1 MNDVQPV
8 RIRNRTTAQIAA
20 ARPEASVWVS
30 ANAGTGKTGVL
41 VDRISR
47 LLLEGV
53 APERILCL
61 TFTKAAAAE
70 MANRLTDLLSGWSAM
85 TDDDLRR
92 ELHALG
98 EKDADADKIGRARRL
113 FAETLEAPE
122 GLRIRTIHSFC
133 ESLLGR
139 FPIEAGITPDF
150 RVMDERAQR
159 ELQGEARDRVFSQ
172 ALAEGSA
179 LTEALR
185 AMAALVDEDGL
196 AGLMREIDGKRS
208 RFRAAL
214 HRFGGADG
222 LSAAVADALGVDAG
236 TREEDIIRAACGL
249 SAEKQA
255 HYRRVA
261 DAWAKG
267 AATNQA
273 GAATLSAFLDAAIE
287 VRIGAWRDV
296 TGLFLTQKEEPRSE
310 KSILSKG
317 ALSADE
323 GALPVALEI
332 ADELVGVMQR
342 LRAVRTLAATR
353 ALITVA
359 AELTDSYEDVK
370 ARHGRLDYDDLIDRA
385 SLLLDSPSGVS
396 WVHYKLDGGIDH
408 ILVDEA
414 QDTSPSQWQVIEEVG
429 SDFFSGESRHEE
441 VSDAPRTVFA
451 VGDEKQ
457 SIYSFQGAD
466 PEMFGSMEK
475 VFKNRVEA
483 VERPW
488 VRVEMA
494 ESFRSAQAVLDVVD
508 KVFDVPEHAEG
519 LRFGA
524 GKILHRSARRGQ
536 SGRIELWPKEEPR
549 DDDEA
554 DVPWDAPVDHV
565 ASDSPAGRVAMRIA
579 TKIRDMLRSGE
590 VLPAQGRPCRPGDFL
605 ILVQKRNRLA
615 EMIVATLKTMNIDV
629 AGRDRMVLAT
639 QLAIQDLIALGRL
652 TLLPEDDLTTAC
664 VLKGPLVGLSEDDL
678 FRLAHGRKGTLLAA
692 LRARRDEAPYA
703 AAWAKITDWRN
714 RADFMP
720 PFEFFSA
727 VLDGDGGRR
736 ALLARLGPEAAEPI
750 EDFLGAAIDFE
761 RDHVPSLE
769 GFLHW
774 LETGEAEVKRDLE
787 QGRNEVRVMTVH
799 GAKGLQAEVVFLAD
813 ACSVPASQ
821 NEDRIGWADATLP
834 VWPAHGG
841 NATTLSEDLKAA
853 ARAATLAEYRRLFY
867 VAMTR
872 AKDRLY
878 IAGHT
883 SKRMPKDVLTWHDM
897 ATVALSE
904 IGAPTDDDGGFIYE
918 TPQTAEPDGGSVKD
932 RAAVEDVALPA
943 WAITTAPGEPT
954 PPAPLSPS
962 RPDDAEPPVRTPLDT
977 DDGARFLRGR
987 IVHALM
993 QTLPELPEDKRAE
1006 AAAAYAARPVFG
1018 LSADA
1023 QAAILGEVMAI
1034 LNDPAIQALF
1044 GPDSRAEVPIA
1055 GTIATKDGPRV
1066 VSGQIDRLAVTDGSV
1081 LIVDYKTNR
1090 PPPATAQETAPVYLR
1105 QMATYRAAL
1114 QPVFPGMPIRC
1125 VLLWTDGPNWMEL
1138 PDTLLQSYAP

>member
-1 MNDVQPV
+1 MNAPTPV
-8 RIRNRTTAQIAA
+8 RIRNRTAAQIAA

-53 APERILCL
+53 PPERILCL

-85 TDDDLRR
+85 SDTDLER

-98 EKDADADKIGRARRL
+98 ETETDEAKIDRARRL

-150 RVMDERAQR
+150 RVMDDRGQR
-159 ELQGEARDRVFSQ
+159 ELQGEARDRVFTQ

-185 AMAALVDEDGL
+185 ALAALVDEDGL
-196 AGLMREIDGKRS
+196 AGLMREIDGKRA

-214 HRFGGADG
+214 HRFGGAEG
-222 LSAAVADALGVDAG
+222 IAAAVADALGTDPAA
-236 TREEDIIRAACGL
+236 TEEDIIRTASDLTADDAAR
-249 SAEKQA
+249 
-255 HYRRVA
+255 YRRVA
-261 DAWAKG
+261 DAWAQG
-267 AATNQA
+267 SPTNQA
-273 GAATLSAFLDAAIE
+273 GAATLHTFLGAPIE
-287 VRIGAWRDV
+287 VRVGTWRDV
-296 TGLFLTQKEEPRSE
+296 AGLFLTQKEEPRSE

-317 ALSADE
+317 ALTADE
-323 GALPVALEI
+323 GALPVALDI
-332 ADELVGVMQR
+332 ADELIDVLQK
-342 LRAVRTLAATR
+342 LRAVRTYHATR

-441 VSDAPRTVFA
+441 VSENPRTVFA

-466 PEMFGSMEK
+466 PEMFGSMEG
-475 VFKNRVEA
+475 VFKDRVEA

-519 LRFGA
+519 LQFGD
-524 GKILHRSARRGQ
+524 GKIRHVSARRGQ
-536 SGRIELWPKEEPR
+536 AGRVTLWPAAEPR

-565 ASDSPAGRVAMRIA
+565 ASDSPAGRVAVRIA
-579 TKIRDMLRSGE
+579 VTIRDMLASGE

-615 EMIVATLKTMNIDV
+615 EMIVATLKAMNIDV

-678 FRLAHGRKGTLLAA
+678 LHLAHGRNGTLLGA
-692 LRARRDEAPYA
+692 LRARRDEAPYSN
-703 AAWAKITDWRN
+703 AWAKVTEWRN

-727 VLDGDGGRR
+727 ILDGDGGRK

-813 ACSVPASQ
+813 ACSVPAAQ
-821 NEDRIGWADATLP
+821 NEDRIGWVDDRLP

-841 NATTLSEDLKAA
+841 NATRLSEDLKAA

-897 ATVALSE
+897 AHRALSE
-904 IGAPTDDDGGFIYE
+904 IGTEDAEESLIYE
-918 TPQTAEPDGGSVKD
+918 TPQEADPDGGSVGEQS
-932 RAAVEDVALPA
+932 AAATAALPA
-943 WAITTAPGEPT
+943 WASVTAPAEPT

-962 RPDDAEPPVRTPLDT
+962 RPDDAEPPVRTPLDS
-977 DDGARFLRGR
+977 DDGSRFLRGR

-993 QTLPELPEDKRAE
+993 QTLPELPPDRRAE

-1018 LSADA
+1018 LAQDA
-1023 QAAILGEVMAI
+1023 QTAIAAEVMAI
-1034 LNDPAIQALF
+1034 LADPAIAALF

-1055 GTIATKDGPRV
+1055 GTIETQAGPRV
-1066 VSGQIDRLAVTDGSV
+1066 VTGQIDRLAVTEGGV

-1090 PPPATAQETAPVYLR
+1090 PPPATAEETAPVYLR

-1114 QPVFPGMPIRC
+1114 EPVFPGMPIRC

-1138 PDTLLQSYAP
+1138 PDNLLQSYAP